1 MANIL
6 TIDQKKSQVKIK
18 AFELDNQ
25 IVYEYFNKIPADL
38 RDETFLKAIYIGT
51 LALME
56 DRLSAFLSK
65 TQNELSVELLS
76 LKMIFDMK
84 KEVFFKTAVKGMAA
98 EDDIIQF
105 LNGWFKE
112 IGLKDIAEAT
122 GTLAGNIKGN
132 KTGDVLCKVEGTDKS
147 IVIEVKFDKAY
158 KFGDIQDK
166 DIFIKKSDTA
176 WGQILEAKANRDSV
190 VGMIVFDR
198 SLVDTS
204 ITKEVSDVGFIRGV
218 GFVAIVDSQKGD
230 FKNLAIAYLL
240 ARDIV
245 LNAKE
250 FESSPE
256 VLTIIVKRILND
268 LESLKSLEKH
278 VKTIQNS
285 SQSILDEL
293 NKGML
298 SIEFTLQYLNKFITD
313 GKLTKEDLFNFYNAE
328 DVKKKFS
335 ALNLELAE

>member
-18 AFELDNQ
+18 AFELNNE
-25 IVYEYFNKIPADL
+25 IVFKYFDKIPEID

-84 KEVFFKTAVKGMAA
+84 KEVFYKTAVKGMHA
-98 EDDIIQF
+98 EGEIIQF
-105 LNGWFKE
+105 LNDWFKE
-112 IGLKDIAEAT
+112 TGLKDVAEAT

-132 KTGDVLCKVEGTDKS
+132 KTGDVLCMVGETKKS
-147 IVIEVKFDKAY
+147 IVIEVKFDKTY
-158 KFGDIQDK
+158 KLGDIQDK

-198 SLVDTS
+198 SLVDAS
-204 ITKEVSDVGFIRGV
+204 IIKAVGDVGFIRGV

-230 FKNLAIAYLL
+230 YKNLAIAYLL

-250 FESSPE
+250 FETSPE

-268 LESLKSLEKH
+268 LENLNSLEKH
-278 VKTIQNS
+278 VKDIQKS

-298 SIEFTLQYLNKFITD
+298 SIKFTLQYLNKFITD

-328 DVKKKFS
+328 EVKKEFS

>member
-1 MANIL
+1 
-6 TIDQKKSQVKIK
+6 
-18 AFELDNQ
+18 
-25 IVYEYFNKIPADL
+25 
-38 RDETFLKAIYIGT
+38 
-51 LALME
+51 
-56 DRLSAFLSK
+56 
-65 TQNELSVELLS
+65 
-76 LKMIFDMK
+76 
-84 KEVFFKTAVKGMAA
+84 
-98 EDDIIQF
+98 
-105 LNGWFKE
+105 
-112 IGLKDIAEAT
+112 
-122 GTLAGNIKGN
+122 
-132 KTGDVLCKVEGTDKS
+132 VLCKVEETKKS

-158 KFGDIQDK
+158 KLGDIQDK

-198 SLVDTS
+198 SLVDAS
-204 ITKEVSDVGFIRGV
+204 IIKEVSDVGFIRGV

-230 FKNLAIAYLL
+230 YKNLAIAYLL

-250 FESSPE
+250 FETSPE

-335 ALNLELAE
+335 ALNLELP

>member
-1 MANIL
+1 
-6 TIDQKKSQVKIK
+6 VKIK

-158 KFGDIQDK
+158 KLGDIQDK

-198 SLVDTS
+198 SLVDAS
-204 ITKEVSDVGFIRGV
+204 IIKAVSDVGFIRGV
-218 GFVAIVDSQKGD
+218 GFVAIVDTQKGD
-230 FKNLAIAYLL
+230 YKNLVIAYLL

-250 FESSPE
+250 FETSPE

-298 SIEFTLQYLNKFITD
+298 SIEFTLQYLNKFISD

-335 ALNLELAE
+335 ALNLELPE

>member
-1 MANIL
+1 MANIV

-25 IVYEYFNKIPADL
+25 IVYEYFNKIPTEL
-38 RDETFLKAIYIGT
+38 RDETFLKAVYIGT

-84 KEVFFKTAVKGMAA
+84 KEVFYKTAVKGMLA
-98 EDDIIQF
+98 EGEIIQF

-112 IGLKDIAEAT
+112 TGLKDIAEPT

-132 KTGDVLCKVEGTDKS
+132 KTGDVLCKVEETKKS
-147 IVIEVKFDKAY
+147 IVIEVKFDKTY
-158 KFGDIQDK
+158 KLGDIQDK

-198 SLVDTS
+198 SLVDAS
-204 ITKEVSDVGFIRGV
+204 IIKAVSDVGFIRGV

-230 FKNLAIAYLL
+230 YKNLVIAYLL

-250 FESSPE
+250 YETSPE

-298 SIEFTLQYLNKFITD
+298 SIEFTLQYLNKFIAD